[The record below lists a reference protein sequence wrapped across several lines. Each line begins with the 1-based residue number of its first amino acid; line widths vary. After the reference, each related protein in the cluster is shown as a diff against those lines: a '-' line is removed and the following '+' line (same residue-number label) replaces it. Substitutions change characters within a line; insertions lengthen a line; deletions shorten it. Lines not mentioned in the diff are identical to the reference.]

1 MRIACLHTVA
11 SNADVFTAAAPAGVT
26 LEHTIRPDLL
36 ARSEAEGGMTPAIRA
51 ETAALLRDL
60 ARVADRVLLTC
71 STIGPAAEDVAGVVR
86 VDAALARRAVAE
98 AKGGHVL
105 VLCAVTT
112 TVEPTRR
119 LFEAAAEGTG
129 VRIAMRVIPCAWDA
143 FKAGDTA
150 GYHRIIAQAV
160 DAARSEGAD
169 TIALAQAS
177 MAGAAALCRL
187 GAPLTSPAVGL
198 AEAAGR
204 D

>member
-11 SNADVFTAAAPAGVT
+11 SNADVFAAAVPDGVT
-26 LEHTIRPDLL
+26 LEHLVRPDLL
-36 ARSEAEGGMTPAIRA
+36 ARAEAEGGMTAAIRA
-51 ETAALLRDL
+51 ETAALLRGL
-60 ARVADRVLLTC
+60 AEGADRVLLTC
-71 STIGPAAEDVAGVVR
+71 STIGPAAEDVPGVVR

-112 TVEPTRR
+112 TVEPTRK

-129 VRIAMRVIPCAWDA
+129 VKIAMRVIPCAWDA

-150 GYHRIIAQAV
+150 AYHRIIAQAV

-177 MAGAAALCRL
+177 MAGAAALCQL